1 MEKIVKINCRNVQD
15 GKYACTE
22 FKETENEE
30 EKLQLKH
37 DRKNNLHEKLVSP

>member
-1 MEKIVKINCRNVQD
+1 MGKIVKINCRNVQD
-15 GKYACTE
+15 GKYACTD